1 MVGSPYTHLS
11 LKIAVPRSNGSGKK
25 NYIKVHLLDM
35 SRGRRVFAIEF
46 YYKVWYRDI
55 RGYFPEVVL
64 PFKFFLLYQELESSP
79 MPMAI

>member
-1 MVGSPYTHLS
+1 
-11 LKIAVPRSNGSGKK
+11 
-25 NYIKVHLLDM
+25 M